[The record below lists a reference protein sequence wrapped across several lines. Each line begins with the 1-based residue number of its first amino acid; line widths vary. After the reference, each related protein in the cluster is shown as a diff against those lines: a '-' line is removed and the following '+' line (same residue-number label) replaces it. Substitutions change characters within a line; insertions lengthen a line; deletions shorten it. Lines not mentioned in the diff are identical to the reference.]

1 MKNFF
6 KVQESETELT
16 TRNFSD
22 GKLYVAYINK
32 AMVALSEVDD
42 EYTDYYYEDR
52 LYKAS
57 VFNTSDEPGF
67 VNQRPLILSQEE
79 EALLYDKYY

>member
-1 MKNFF
+1 MKIFF
-6 KVQESETELT
+6 KVQESKTELT
-16 TRNFSD
+16 TRNFSK

-32 AMVALSEVDD
+32 SMIASPEVED
-42 EYTDYYYEDR
+42 EYAEYYDEDR

-57 VFNTSDEPGF
+57 VFSTSDEPGF
-67 VNQRPLILSQEE
+67 DNQRPLILSREE